1 MVHTIQGEFLKN
13 ARDRRMQSSILVVF
27 SFVHLDYYSNAM
39 INAAAVV
46 VYGDHDN
53 SKAIDR
59 VVERL
64 GARFEKQR
72 YDCVV
77 TNGVFTDAVA
87 GALTEEGL
95 VWTWINEDGPVPA
108 CDTMRLEYI

>member
-1 MVHTIQGEFLKN
+1 MVHTVQGEFLKN
-13 ARDRRMQSSILVVF
+13 ARDQRMQSSILVVF
-27 SFVHLDYYSNAM
+27 SFVHLDYYSNAL

-46 VYGDHDN
+46 VYGNYDN
-53 SKAIDR
+53 GKTIDR

-64 GARFEKQR
+64 GVRFEKQR

-77 TNGVFTDAVA
+77 TNDEFTDAVA
-87 GALTEEGL
+87 EEL
-95 VWTWINEDGPVPA
+95 KAEKVVWTWVCSDGPVPA